1 MNRKP
6 ERNRPGAVALAG
18 ATVTTG
24 LMAGLFYAYAVSVSL
39 GLAAQPDAAYVAT
52 MNEINARI
60 QNPLFFLSFV
70 GAVGFLL
77 AALFLHARR
86 PRSGR
91 FRLIVPA
98 CLLYIGGSFLV
109 TVLVNVPLNDE
120 LSRAAADAP
129 AAELSRARAAYEDP
143 WNRWNGVRA
152 ACSTLAFVALVGAC
166 LRR

>member
-70 GAVGFLL
+70 LMRVWTKETKGSGQYCPVISEILSGEAY
-77 AALFLHARR
+77 LHQ
-86 PRSGR
+86 
-91 FRLIVPA
+91 
-98 CLLYIGGSFLV
+98 
-109 TVLVNVPLNDE
+109 
-120 LSRAAADAP
+120 
-129 AAELSRARAAYEDP
+129 
-143 WNRWNGVRA
+143 
-152 ACSTLAFVALVGAC
+152 
-166 LRR
+166 